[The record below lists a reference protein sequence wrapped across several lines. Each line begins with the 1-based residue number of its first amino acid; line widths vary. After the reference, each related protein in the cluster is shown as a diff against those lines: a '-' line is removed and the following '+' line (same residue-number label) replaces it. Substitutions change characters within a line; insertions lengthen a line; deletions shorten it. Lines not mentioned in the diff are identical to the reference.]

1 MEEIEKL
8 DRVISGVGDFEKL
21 VCKINE
27 IIDVLNQKQPEVSR
41 EYLERTD
48 YTDYPRV
55 TTTEVETVI
64 GKWSKKRN
72 KEEEPTEKQEDKI
85 TAGDVF
91 QLKRLEESAK
101 DYKKLKESMD
111 KLEKQEEWR
120 EEICEM
126 ILSYAYDYHWNLE
139 GWGAK
144 TRIPTEED
152 LEKVLRDIV
161 GRIDKLLS
169 ERTFTKEELKRIKRW
184 KEMVESKWGDCVDD
198 YGLKKKISKLLK
210 EEE

>member
-1 MEEIEKL
+1 MEKIEKL

-111 KLEKQEEWR
+111 KLEKQEE
-120 EEICEM
+120 
-126 ILSYAYDYHWNLE
+126 
-139 GWGAK
+139 
-144 TRIPTEED
+144 
-152 LEKVLRDIV
+152 
-161 GRIDKLLS
+161 
-169 ERTFTKEELKRIKRW
+169 FTLEELKKIYFELVLKDCFNKDNSILIKLC
-184 KEMVESKWGDCVDD
+184 KVIGK
-198 YGLKKKISKLLK
+198 LK